1 MAARSQLRALNGR
14 DPVRTIDDFVLRSS
28 APNEAHACH
37 RTRPLEVPVPGAML
51 EAQFELDEGGFLLL
65 LTADRPYE
73 ETLYAVLLD
82 RDGHEIEHLELGEP
96 YTPGL
101 LTGVEI
107 VAPTVLRFRFFS
119 GLVHELEIHPRP
131 RGLLRRRRLRLR
143 ARPSSIDT

>member
-1 MAARSQLRALNGR
+1 M
-14 DPVRTIDDFVLRSS
+14 RTIDSFVLRSC
-28 APNEAHACH
+28 APNGAHACH
-37 RTRPLEVPVPGAML
+37 RSLPLEVPVPGTVL
-51 EAQFELDEGGFLLL
+51 EAQFELDDAQGWLLL

-82 RDGHEIEHLELGEP
+82 RDGREIERLELGEP
-96 YTPGL
+96 YTPGVL
-101 LTGVEI
+101 SDVEI

-143 ARPSSIDT
+143 ARPTSTRA